1 MAANTRD
8 NMYKVTVSATVADN
22 PALTP
27 DGEPEGPHVITRMVT
42 VVVTDVNENPV
53 FSESTDTL
61 EITENSDDPEKEPP
75 SAHGY
80 LYLLNRGVGKPA
92 ANLPAAT
99 NLDVGIP
106 VAAADDDSTATFP
119 IGSYTDDPTDM
130 ANRDRIDGL
139 TYTLSGTDAGYF
151 NIVPATGQ
159 ILTKVKLDY
168 EAKNEYKVMVTATDP
183 DGESDSI
190 DMTIKVTN
198 LDEKPVPKILTI
210 SGDATPTY
218 EENGTD
224 ALGEYTV
231 AAGGG
236 ASANP
241 NWTLEGT
248 DAGNF
253 GLTGSGNSRM
263 LKFSSPPDY
272 DNPMGGADDDSNTY
286 MVTLKVTDP
295 SDSTVMDPHEVTVT
309 VTDVDEL
316 GTLSGS
322 TSASSQRGR
331 HGFPGHLRRSRAI
344 EDGRRRSTW
353 SKGRR

>member
-1 MAANTRD
+1 M
-8 NMYKVTVSATVADN
+8 
-22 PALTP
+22 
-27 DGEPEGPHVITRMVT
+27 
-42 VVVTDVNENPV
+42 
-53 FSESTDTL
+53 
-61 EITENSDDPEKEPP
+61 
-75 SAHGY
+75 
-80 LYLLNRGVGKPA
+80 
-92 ANLPAAT
+92 
-99 NLDVGIP
+99 
-106 VAAADDDSTATFP
+106 
-119 IGSYTDDPTDM
+119 
-130 ANRDRIDGL
+130 

-151 NIVPATGQ
+151 HIVPATGQ

-248 DAGNF
+248 DVGNF
-253 GLTGSGNSRM
+253 RLTGSGNSRM

-272 DNPMGGADDDSNTY
+272 ETPMGGADDDSNTY

-309 VTDVDEL
+309 VTDDPEL
-316 GTLSGS
+316 GALSARS
-322 TSASSQRGR
+322 TSLSASSRER
-331 HGFPGHLRRSRAI
+331 HGCRGNLQAHGDRLMA
-344 EDGRRRSTW
+344 DTVTW
-353 SKGRR
+353 SKGGVDADQFMLEGTGMTRMLKFKQRPRLRESANGR